1 MRCRHAVFAGWIA
14 GVAFLRHD
22 LALTGNAALQL
33 RSNLLPRPLLKWIS
47 AAEGKPGEYNREE
60 KRPGPHPLILET
72 KQEIANR

>member
-1 MRCRHAVFAGWIA
+1 MLGGGIA

-22 LALTGNAALQL
+22 LPLTGNAAFQL
-33 RSNLLPRPLLKWIS
+33 RSNVLPRPLLKWIS
-47 AAEGKPGEYNREE
+47 AAEGKRREYNREE